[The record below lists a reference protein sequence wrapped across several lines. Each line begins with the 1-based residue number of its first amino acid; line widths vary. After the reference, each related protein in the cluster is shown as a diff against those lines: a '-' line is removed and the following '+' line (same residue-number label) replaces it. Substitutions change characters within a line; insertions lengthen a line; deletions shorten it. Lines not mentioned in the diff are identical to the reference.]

1 MGLSA
6 TFQVVEVQI
15 FNLYQKMRAEFFA
28 QAEGPPDLRLFFPTT
43 LADEYVD
50 FWPGQ
55 SVSAIDAED
64 TSHMEPEK
72 RELVQHLFAEMTSVL
87 EDAHE
92 LAAKGQAQNK
102 SLVRLRTIAENL
114 ATAANGV
121 SALARSIDI
130 VLGPQKPPRVR
141 QHKGP

>member
-1 MGLSA
+1 
-6 TFQVVEVQI
+6 
-15 FNLYQKMRAEFFA
+15 MRAEFFA
-28 QAEGPPDLRLFFPTT
+28 QAEGPPGSATVFSTT
-43 LADEYVD
+43 LADEFVD
-50 FWPGQ
+50 FWTSQ

-72 RELVQHLFAEMTSVL
+72 RELIQHLFAEMMSVL

-102 SLVRLRTIAENL
+102 SAVRLRTIAEDL

-121 SALARSIDI
+121 LTLARSIDI
-130 VLGPQKPPRVR
+130 VLSPQKPPGAK